1 MQVIS
6 FNLGKFGIILSRK
19 NLLYII
25 VVVAC
30 ILVIYM
36 LLQAGF
42 LAHDHHLNSTSRSDL
57 MLCSGPISNIQWKEF
72 VDDCGLD
79 KFRSNRQKTMRV
91 FDSKYIGKV
100 YAKNCLLTSN

>member
-42 LAHDHHLNSTSRSDL
+42 LAHDHHLNSNSYCI
-57 MLCSGPISNIQWKEF
+57 LCNAP
-72 VDDCGLD
+72 
-79 KFRSNRQKTMRV
+79 FRADFEHSMEGV
-91 FDSKYIGKV
+91 
-100 YAKNCLLTSN
+100 C